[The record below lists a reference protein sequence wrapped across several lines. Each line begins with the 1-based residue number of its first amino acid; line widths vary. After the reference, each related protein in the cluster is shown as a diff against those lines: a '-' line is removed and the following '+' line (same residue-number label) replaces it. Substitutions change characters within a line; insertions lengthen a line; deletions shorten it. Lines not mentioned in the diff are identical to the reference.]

1 MAAELIPRR
10 PVHTTAFKC
19 TIGAVEAYLCTSGY
33 QNDKK
38 HTSRREVYP
47 LLSNVLVF
55 FYFVFFFIPKFRPR
69 GMCFCAKCRA
79 MAARTT
85 QFFVYR
91 HVIIIM
97 SAIIILSTGSN
108 IRHKNVLT
116 KNTDLIVRIITLD
129 SVNDLVARRNV
140 CDKIL

>member
-55 FYFVFFFIPKFRPR
+55 FYFVFFFYPQVPSARNVFLREMPRHGCPNDTVFRLSS
-69 GMCFCAKCRA
+69 
-79 MAARTT
+79 
-85 QFFVYR
+85 R
-91 HVIIIM
+91 H
-97 SAIIILSTGSN
+97 N
-108 IRHKNVLT
+108 N
-116 KNTDLIVRIITLD
+116 
-129 SVNDLVARRNV
+129 NV
-140 CDKIL
+140 CDNNFVDGEQYSTQKRPDKKYRLDSSYYYPG